1 MIILLLFQGL
11 SMQIDQV
18 HIRREIMIS
27 KLYEKINY
35 QSPVKFLNSSYI
47 REYDLSKANIS
58 ALLYEG
64 YISLDEYNFLYSL
77 DKTEREVYIGKL
89 ELKDKKVG
97 EIKAHGIQEAKRMLF
112 ELNGLEDLDIL
123 EIRNDAVFVI
133 NKQLTNT
140 CFDMFDFKLKNSYT
154 SYTFINNRLSLFY
167 AFDQINQVDTID
179 VKGIR
184 DEKLLLHQNHFIQFI
199 CQVFYLLQT
208 DSVEESLKYISSFY
222 EEYIKREL
230 PIEYY
235 RTFDADSVY
244 KINVRN
250 LSYGLQV
257 IEDNYMNRRGLDIN
271 FNIYIIRTLYS
282 YLSEIYFNR

>member
-1 MIILLLFQGL
+1 
-11 SMQIDQV
+11 
-18 HIRREIMIS
+18 MIS

-77 DKTEREVYIGKL
+77 DKTEREIYIGKL
-89 ELKDKKVG
+89 ELKNKEVG
-97 EIKAHGIQEAKRMLF
+97 DIKAHGIQEAKRMLF
-112 ELNGLEDLDIL
+112 ETNSLEDLDIL

-133 NKQLTNT
+133 NKQLSNT
-140 CFDMFDFKLKNSYT
+140 IFNMFDFKLKNAYT
-154 SYTFINNRLSLFY
+154 TYAFINNRLSLFY
-167 AFDQINQVDTID
+167 SFDQVNQVDTID

-184 DEKLLLHQNHFIQFI
+184 DDKLLLHQEYFLQFI
-199 CQVFYLLQT
+199 CEVFYKIQT
-208 DSVEESLKYISSFY
+208 DSIEETLKYISSFY

-230 PIEYY
+230 PIGYY
-235 RTFDADSVY
+235 RTFDSDSVY
-244 KINVRN
+244 KLNVRN
-250 LSYGLQV
+250 MSYGLQTM
-257 IEDNYMNRRGLDIN
+257 EDTIMNKKGLNID

-282 YLSEIYFNR
+282 YISDIYFKR